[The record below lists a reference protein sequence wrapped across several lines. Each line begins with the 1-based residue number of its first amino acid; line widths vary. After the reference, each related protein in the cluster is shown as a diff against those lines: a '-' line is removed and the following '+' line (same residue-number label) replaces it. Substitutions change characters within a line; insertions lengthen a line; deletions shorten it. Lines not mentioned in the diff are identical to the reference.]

1 MEVIFKLK
9 DENIPC
15 DKLKNVGF
23 SNVKL
28 SISPALGVDEK
39 KSNKRLGHF

>member
-1 MEVIFKLK
+1 MEVILKLK

-28 SISPALGVDEK
+28 FISPALGIDEK
-39 KSNKRLGHF
+39 ISNKRLEHF